1 MIILKQCFVLLRIF
15 FIYFSYGKLSLLLS
29 IGIDGTLSKDK
40 NLRKCVSVNIFIY
53 MLYFNLKEVLHT
65 TLFFIQCYIFFKKKK
80 SLSSIFFTVVHYLI
94 FFTNCCP
101 SEIIVFYL
109 LFIKLSQMHRLKC
122 RNCLMFV
129 TTNIRVLYVH
139 WNECVRKK
147 GNSQMCSNC
156 NSTWFMQVF

>member
-1 MIILKQCFVLLRIF
+1 MVHFGKTKIKEMCECQYFYLCAIFLFKKSFAYNFVL
-15 FIYFSYGKLSLLLS
+15 Y
-29 IGIDGTLSKDK
+29 T
-40 NLRKCVSVNIFIY
+40 
-53 MLYFNLKEVLHT
+53 VLHYF
-65 TLFFIQCYIFFKKKK
+65 LKK
-80 SLSSIFFTVVHYLI
+80 SLSSLFFMNTVVHYLI

-101 SEIIVFYL
+101 SEIIVLLDIFYL

-147 GNSQMCSNC
+147 EIVKCILTAIVLGLCRY
-156 NSTWFMQVF
+156 FF

>member
-1 MIILKQCFVLLRIF
+1 MQLCSLYSATLILKLSTIF
-15 FIYFSYGKLSLLLS
+15 FM
-29 IGIDGTLSKDK
+29 
-40 NLRKCVSVNIFIY
+40 N
-53 MLYFNLKEVLHT
+53 
-65 TLFFIQCYIFFKKKK
+65 
-80 SLSSIFFTVVHYLI
+80 TVVHYLI

-101 SEIIVFYL
+101 SEII
-109 LFIKLSQMHRLKC
+109 LFLKLSRMHRLKC

-156 NSTWFMQVF
+156 NSTWFMQVFFKLTFLSLNFLVCSLHHFIIPLLHFFMVSL